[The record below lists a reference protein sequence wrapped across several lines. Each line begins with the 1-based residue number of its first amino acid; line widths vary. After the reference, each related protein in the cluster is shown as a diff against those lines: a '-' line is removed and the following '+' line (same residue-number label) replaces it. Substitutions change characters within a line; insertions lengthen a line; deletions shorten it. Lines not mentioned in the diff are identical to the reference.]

1 MECSSCGTLQKVER
15 DDDANV
21 VECVACG
28 SELWRSSGRSMTLS
42 FGCSV
47 AGLLLFFP
55 ANFLPFLST
64 SVLQAKRTSVIASC
78 VSAMTADGWPTLAAV
93 IGFVVIVAPF
103 ARFTLLAAVLGSV
116 LYRRRRPW
124 LGRAFR
130 YANWFEVWA
139 MTDVLLLALWIAY
152 ARLDATVSTTLGPGG
167 MCFVAVG
174 FISLILSAS
183 LDKGT
188 VWRAIMPDDAH
199 IEPPVV
205 ACMVCSRVEQTRLLG
220 SDCQRCRARLRLRR
234 PQAVSRAT
242 ALVLAS
248 VILYIPANI
257 LPMAT
262 LPIKFDLVSYTVMGG
277 VIDLI
282 EVRMI
287 GLALLVFVASFAIP
301 FLKLAGLGW
310 CIASV
315 VRRSRRRLRLKT
327 KLYHVVDAIGRWS
340 MVDPLVLACFVPVTQ
355 YNAAMSSRA
364 EAAAP
369 AFTAVVLLTVI
380 AARAFDPRLMWDV
393 ARERTDG

>member
-1 MECSSCGTLQKVER
+1 
-15 DDDANV
+15 
-21 VECVACG
+21 
-28 SELWRSSGRSMTLS
+28 MTLA

-64 SVLQAKRTSVIASC
+64 SVLQAKRTSVIGSS
-78 VSAMTADGWPTLAAV
+78 VSAMTNDGWPTLGAV
-93 IGFVVIVAPF
+93 IGFVIIVAPF
-103 ARFTLLAAVLGSV
+103 ARFTLLGAVLGSV
-116 LYRRRRPW
+116 LYNRRRPW

-130 YANWFEVWA
+130 WATWFEVWA
-139 MTDVLLLALWIAY
+139 MTDVLLVALWVAY
-152 ARLDATVSTTLGPGG
+152 ARLDATVSTTLGVGG
-167 MCFVAVG
+167 VCFVAVG
-174 FISLILSAS
+174 FISLVLGAA
-183 LDKGT
+183 LDKAT

-199 IEPPVV
+199 MAPPCV
-205 ACMVCSRVEQTRLLG
+205 ACLVCGRVEPTRLLG
-220 SDCQRCRARLRLRR
+220 SDCQRCGARLQLRR
-234 PQAVSRAT
+234 PQSVSRAT

-248 VILYIPANI
+248 VILYIPANV

-262 LPIKFDLVSYTVMGG
+262 LPINFSLVSYTVMGG

-287 GLALLVFVASFAIP
+287 GLAVLVFVASFAIP

-315 VRRSRRRLRLKT
+315 IGRSRRRLRLKT
-327 KLYHVVDAIGRWS
+327 RLYHMVDAIGRWS

-355 YNAAMSSRA
+355 YNTAMSSRA

-369 AFTAVVLLTVI
+369 AFTAVVLLTVV
-380 AARAFDPRLMWDV
+380 AARVFDPRLMWDV
-393 ARERTDG
+393 ARERGDE